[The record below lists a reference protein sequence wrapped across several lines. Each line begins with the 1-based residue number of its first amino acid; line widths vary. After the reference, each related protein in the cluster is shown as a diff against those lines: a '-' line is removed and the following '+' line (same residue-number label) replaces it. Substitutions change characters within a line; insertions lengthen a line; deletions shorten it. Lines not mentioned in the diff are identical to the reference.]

1 MKTEREEGAAE
12 GGDTQDHTFSKL
24 TLKHS
29 ALIKAQVPLF
39 TGGIS
44 LSLSLSIIACR
55 QTAQTPELCQMM
67 EHHNYALFIGRLIP
81 AMTDAAPK
89 P

>member
-44 LSLSLSIIACR
+44 LSLSLYYSMQANSPNPR
-55 QTAQTPELCQMM
+55 AVS
-67 EHHNYALFIGRLIP
+67 NDGAS
-81 AMTDAAPK
+81 
-89 P
+89 